1 MLDSACFATRRC
13 GVSRRRSKCESLTRV
28 TRRPLRYV
36 TRMLPYSH
44 LEVTRKS
51 LAIAAGSS
59 ERPGRGAPS
68 FSYTASVHCA
78 TVDIESYRRVY
89 AARRCKF
96 IWICRRRCLNIVRCI
111 GWIHGAS
118 RSSRLVYYGT
128 TARHHCYS

>member
-78 TVDIESYRRVY
+78 TVDIVVCARLAAASLQAHLDLPAATLPEYPMYRMDV
-89 AARRCKF
+89 
-96 IWICRRRCLNIVRCI
+96 
-111 GWIHGAS
+111 HGAS
-118 RSSRLVYYGT
+118 
-128 TARHHCYS
+128 